1 MLLKNPS
8 VVWSNIATYEGL
20 VFYNYILKEENSY
33 STLFKLSE
41 SNTVKQAYSKESGTY
56 KF

>member
-8 VVWSNIATYEGL
+8 FVRTNVATYEGL
-20 VFYNYILKEENSY
+20 VFYNYILKGKNSY